1 MNTLATL
8 EFNNV
13 TLTNQTDKGHIPNG
27 KSYHITNMNYS
38 IQRGYITLITGDT
51 STDIA
56 SICTAL
62 VSKKPIYNG
71 NIRYNGCDITDNSSM
86 WLNRLGYISEKNIF
100 FDDMSVDMNMQIC
113 SLIYSDFNTELFNS
127 WMRTFAI
134 NQNTLISALSRGE
147 FIKFQLAIAIAHN
160 SEVLLFDEA
169 LAGLDIVFRKEL
181 LKIVSSL
188 IDTDNIAAI
197 FVAENI
203 SELRERADYIITFN
217 NGVIVNADNSYNME
231 VL

>member
-1 MNTLATL
+1 
-8 EFNNV
+8 
-13 TLTNQTDKGHIPNG
+13 
-27 KSYHITNMNYS
+27 
-38 IQRGYITLITGDT
+38 
-51 STDIA
+51 
-56 SICTAL
+56 
-62 VSKKPIYNG
+62 
-71 NIRYNGCDITDNSSM
+71 
-86 WLNRLGYISEKNIF
+86 
-100 FDDMSVDMNMQIC
+100 MSVDMNMQIC
-113 SLIYSDFNTELFNS
+113 SIIYSDFNAELFNS